1 LPEKNVFSLTQF
13 CEDSTIDKAK
23 RQVAARRSAFSR
35 GVLRRRSHVL
45 AQQPYQ
51 TFEFG
56 NEQKVALA
64 LTGTIAIPSP
74 FPASARIFI
83 GIMPRLNAA
92 SAERYFL
99 KIVEVIADK
108 CIATRFVNVED
119 IRAVR
124 LRPESGQYQELREW
138 TLRTAEDLH
147 EELEVAKGS
156 LKQAASKTRTAY
168 EILLF
173 PELKGVVYVPE
184 TAPVLVRTEYGLP
197 AAEAFEHDGS
207 NRMRLRGRC
216 CTIATPPVVDEA
228 W

>member
-1 LPEKNVFSLTQF
+1 LAEKNVFSLTRF

-23 RQVAARRSAFSR
+23 RQVAARRMALSR
-35 GVLRRRSHVL
+35 GVLRRRNQVL

-64 LTGTIAIPSP
+64 LTGTVAIPSP
-74 FPASARIFI
+74 FPAAARIFI

-108 CIATRFVNVED
+108 HIATWFVNVED

-147 EELEVAKGS
+147 EELEDAKRS
-156 LKQAASKTRTAY
+156 LKQAASHPMTAY
-168 EILLF
+168 EFLLF
-173 PELKGVVYVPE
+173 PDLEGVVYIPE

-197 AAEAFEHDGS
+197 AAEAFEYHCS
-207 NRMRLRGRC
+207 NRMRLKGRC
-216 CTIATPPVVDEA
+216 CTTAPPVVDEA